1 MATKDCKSAV
11 SHELEHIRKLA
22 TADRDKRFGKLYR
35 LVRKMDMLESAWAHV
50 KNNKGSR
57 STGVDGMTRDDFNA
71 EELSRLH
78 EELMTGVYQ
87 PVPVK
92 RTYIPK
98 KGRSKSRSKKKR
110 PLGIPSL
117 RDRTVQEAVRRVLE
131 ALYEPL
137 FRSSSHGFRPKR
149 STISALRHTALA
161 YKAGASWIIEG
172 DIEKCFDSIPHHVVL
187 NLLRKRIKDERF
199 IDLIRRFL
207 QAGFMKN
214 GHRYDTYSGTPQGG
228 IVSPILAN
236 IVLHELDVW
245 MEEQGANQPNNESGR
260 EYRQRQTT
268 AYKQLTRRIKYLREQ
283 LRKGAPFPNERTAKE
298 ITAELRQKEAERNR
312 TKPSTVRSSIHYIRY
327 ADDFLVVM
335 CGKSRE
341 ETEALKARMANWL
354 KETLGLTLNE
364 EKTLIT
370 HADGKLRF
378 LGYDVQGLRNP
389 NGTRWAR
396 LSIPNDAFRS
406 VVERLQDAARYR
418 HAPEMDVFANVNA
431 LARGWSQYY
440 CYANDSKHKLSRLT
454 GIVYWL
460 MAHYLGRKHNI
471 SIRKMMRT
479 HYGRDPKT
487 GRLALYTVKP
497 DGKQMFVWN
506 KYPTH
511 RSILSPGGHVT
522 NTLPYINTNWAGGR
536 SLERKAQAT
545 VKVKGQCEGCG
556 REGLKL
562 TMHHPNRLR
571 NASQN
576 TKSIAQSGYEQDV
589 KMLCHDCHLGH
600 HHGDTKR

>member
-1 MATKDCKSAV
+1 MEQTEVLDLMGAV
-11 SHELEHIRKLA
+11 THELEHIRKLA
-22 TADRDKRFGKLYR
+22 TADPEKRFGKLYR
-35 LVRKMDMLESAWAHV
+35 LVSRMDMLSSAWAHV
-50 KNNKGSR
+50 KANTGSR
-57 STGVDGMTRDDFNA
+57 TPGVDGMTRDEVNVDVLNKLC
-71 EELSRLH
+71 EDL
-78 EELMTGVYQ
+78 TDGGYT

-98 KGRSKSRSKKKR
+98 KRSKKKR

-117 RDRTVQEAVRRVLE
+117 RDRTVQEVTRRVLE
-131 ALYEPL
+131 AIYEPT
-137 FRSSSHGFRPKR
+137 FRTSSHGFRPKR

-199 IDLIRRFL
+199 INLIRRFL
-207 QAGFMKN
+207 QAGFMEA
-214 GHRYDTYSGTPQGG
+214 GQRHYTYSGTPQGG

-245 MEEQGANQPNNESGR
+245 MEEQGANQPNQETGR
-260 EYRQRQTT
+260 DYRQRQTT
-268 AYKQLTRRIKYLREQ
+268 AYRQLTRRIKYLREQ
-283 LRKGAPFPNERTAKE
+283 LRKGAPFPKGRSAAAIKT
-298 ITAELRQKEAERNR
+298 ELRTLEAERKR
-312 TKPSTVRSSIHYIRY
+312 TKPSDVRPSIHYIRY
-327 ADDFLVVM
+327 ADDFLVVL
-335 CGKSRE
+335 CGKSRADA
-341 ETEALKARMANWL
+341 EALKARLADWL
-354 KETLGLTLNE
+354 KNTLGLTLSA

-370 HADGKLRF
+370 HADEKLRF
-378 LGYDVQGLRNP
+378 LGYEVQGICNT

-396 LSIPNDAFRS
+396 LSIPKDAFQS
-406 VVERLQDAARYR
+406 VVARLQDATRYR

-440 CYANDSKHKLSRLT
+440 CYANDSKHTLSRLT

-460 MAHYLGRKHNI
+460 TAHYLARKHNL

-497 DGKQMFVWN
+497 DGKPMYIWN
-506 KYPTH
+506 KYPQH
-511 RSILSPGGHVT
+511 RSILSPGGYAPDTV
-522 NTLPYINTNWAGGR
+522 PYINTNWAGGR
-536 SLERKAQAT
+536 SLERKAQAA
-545 VKVKGQCEGCG
+545 VKARGQCEGCG
-556 REGLKL
+556 REGMKL
-562 TMHHPNRLR
+562 IMHHPNRLR

-576 TKSIAQSGYEQDV
+576 TKSVAQSGYEQEV
-589 KMLCHDCHLGH
+589 KLICWDCHNDH
-600 HHGDTKR
+600 HDGDMKRQ